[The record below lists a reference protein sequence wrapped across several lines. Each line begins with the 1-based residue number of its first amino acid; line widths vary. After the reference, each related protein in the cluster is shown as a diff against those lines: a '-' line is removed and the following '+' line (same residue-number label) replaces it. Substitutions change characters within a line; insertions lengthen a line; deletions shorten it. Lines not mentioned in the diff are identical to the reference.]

1 MEKAALKEAI
11 LKSLSEEIDVW
22 LDKQQTI
29 TSGYEYESEFMKVTQ
44 KLNKILLEKSLATP
58 VGGSRNHK
66 KKSSPVL
73 GK

>member
-11 LKSLSEEIDVW
+11 MQRLSEEIDVW

-29 TSGYEYESEFMKVTQ
+29 TSGYDYETEFMKVAQ
-44 KLNKILLEKSLATP
+44 RVNRILLEKSLSEQK
-58 VGGSRNHK
+58 GRRNTK
-66 KKSSPVL
+66 KKSTPAL